1 MIKNNEFK
9 LDHPV
14 WYSLTET
21 HQEYSIDF
29 NGIKFYHPDYC
40 PFGGF
45 RPGEKFSKHIVEY
58 SKLVD
63 NFFVVGEKPELP
75 MGLRLQQ
82 ELVCLQMVNDG
93 MIDSE
98 PKEEI
103 TALGDEHLNELFQ
116 LVTAVQP
123 GYFRKKTA
131 LLGNYYGIFKNGKLV
146 SVTGERMK
154 MHGFVEVSAIVTHPD
169 HVGQG
174 YAKQLI
180 SHAVNNIFAQG
191 KMAFLHVAEGNTGA
205 IRLYEK
211 SGFRIRRKMSFWNI
225 ET

>member
-1 MIKNNEFK
+1 MSTNEDYK
-9 LDHPV
+9 LDNPV
-14 WYSLTET
+14 WYSLSET
-21 HQEYSIDF
+21 HRDFSIDY

-45 RPGEKFSKHIVEY
+45 ASNDGIPSHIAEY

-63 NFFVVGEKPELP
+63 NFFVVGEMPELSN
-75 MGLRLQQ
+75 GLDLKK
-82 ELVCLQMVNDG
+82 ELVCLQMVIEDK
-93 MIDSE
+93 ILLESRDV
-98 PKEEI
+98 I
-103 TALGDEHLNELFQ
+103 TVLGNEHRDELFQ

-123 GYFRKKTA
+123 GYFRMKTA
-131 LLGNYYGIFKNGKLV
+131 LLGNYYGVFNDGKLV

-154 MHGFVEVSAIVTHPD
+154 MDGFIELSAIVTHPD
-169 HVGQG
+169 HVGKG

-180 SHAVNNIFAQG
+180 SYAVNNIFTEG
-191 KMAFLHVAEGNTGA
+191 KTAFLHVAETNTGA

-225 ET
+225 TT